1 MADKPNDK
9 PNLLFLFSDQHAQKI
24 AGCYG
29 DEIVQTPNLDR
40 LAASGVTFTNA
51 YCPSPLCVPSRMSLL
66 SGRYPSQQ
74 DVWMNDDFLA
84 SDIPTFAHSLGAAGY
99 EPTIIGRMH
108 AIGPDQLHGYVHR
121 EVGRP
126 QSQLD
131 WHWPFNKRGHLW
143 YAQHLGSQLI
153 KYLQDQIGNK

>member
-74 DVWMNDDFLA
+74 DVWMIEDLWDSLA
-84 SDIPTFAHSLGAAGY
+84 GHSVFTVAG
-99 EPTIIGRMH
+99 
-108 AIGPDQLHGYVHR
+108 
-121 EVGRP
+121 
-126 QSQLD
+126 
-131 WHWPFNKRGHLW
+131 
-143 YAQHLGSQLI
+143 
-153 KYLQDQIGNK
+153 